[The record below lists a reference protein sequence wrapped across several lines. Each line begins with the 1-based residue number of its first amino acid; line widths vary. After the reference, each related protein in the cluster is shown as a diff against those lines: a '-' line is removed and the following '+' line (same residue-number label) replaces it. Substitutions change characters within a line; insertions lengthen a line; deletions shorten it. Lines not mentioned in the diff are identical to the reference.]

1 MVPCLDS
8 LTIVPKVSLPYLDV
22 GVNAVTLVRK
32 DMPKSHPSVA
42 ARDDEATLQIGEVA
56 ERTGVTQRTLRFYE
70 EKGLL
75 QPPSRMDGG
84 FRLYSE
90 DDVRRVEQIKRLQKL
105 LGFTLAEIKEM
116 LEAEEV
122 REEIR
127 EERRQ
132 QPDVG
137 LDVRRTQILTL
148 VDVTERQYELI
159 RQKVDA
165 LNAMKVELEERLAH
179 YARRLQEIDQS
190 MSGTAT
196 EVGPTT

>member
-1 MVPCLDS
+1 
-8 LTIVPKVSLPYLDV
+8 
-22 GVNAVTLVRK
+22 
-32 DMPKSHPSVA
+32 MPKQQPSVA
-42 ARDDEATLQIGEVA
+42 TRDDEATYQIGEVA

-75 QPPSRMDGG
+75 QPPSRMEGG

-132 QPDVG
+132 QPDAG
-137 LDVRRTQILTL
+137 ADVKRARFLTL
-148 VDVTERQYELI
+148 IDVTERQHDI
-159 RQKVDA
+159 RQKVEA
-165 LNAMKVELEERLAH
+165 LNAMKAELEERLAH
-179 YARRLQEIDQS
+179 YARRLEELD
-190 MSGTAT
+190 
-196 EVGPTT
+196 EVGKVSSPSATASAPQS